1 MSDAGEFSR
10 IVATAATLA
19 DEAADRHRFLDK
31 QVLLTGEP
39 DALAT
44 ENGRECLFG
53 ALRLLPRVCANVVV
67 ALREGAISEDA
78 RAVAKAVAFDKPVT
92 FLDLPQADGQF
103 DAVLNVGSRARAD
116 RPWTVINSDGWLA
129 RVASGGR
136 DLPKPT
142 GQTNPV
148 GALAAASLGVAETFK
163 RLLGV
168 RASRGPLLEDV
179 SWSLF
184 SYAAGCTDVGPPLPV
199 EVPVDLLLAG
209 VGAIGNGVIHLLT
222 RLPLRGR
229 VLVVDSQAFGRENLG
244 TCILIG
250 PKELGAPKVVLAEK
264 LRTERVAVHGFH
276 ETLESFS
283 QRLGNEVPYPRMA
296 MGALDKIDARHAL
309 QDLWPD
315 LLIDGAIGPFLCQ
328 VSRHPIDGDVACVRC
343 LFRHPPGERAEV
355 VASRAS
361 GLTIERLATPDAPID
376 AADLAAAPPDK
387 RDWLAGQIGKQT
399 CSVVSEAVARE
410 LSDAK
415 REGFEPSVPFVA
427 CLASSMMVA
436 ELVKASLGTEL
447 VVEPRFQFDVLRGP
461 SGGVMLPQGR
471 RRDCL
476 CTTRA
481 NTIASWRKQRS
492 LASHA

>member
-1 MSDAGEFSR
+1 
-10 IVATAATLA
+10 
-19 DEAADRHRFLDK
+19 
-31 QVLLTGEP
+31 P
-39 DALAT
+39 
-44 ENGRECLFG
+44 
-53 ALRLLPRVCANVVV
+53 
-67 ALREGAISEDA
+67 EGGISEDA
-78 RAVAKAVAFDKPVT
+78 RAVADEVAFGKPVT
-92 FLDLPQADGQF
+92 LVDLAQADGQF
-103 DAVLNVGSRARAD
+103 DSVLNVGSRARTD

-136 DLPKPT
+136 DLPVPT

-148 GALAAASLGVAETFK
+148 AALAAASLGVAETFK

-168 RASRGPLLEDV
+168 RASRGALLEDV

-184 SYAAGCTDVGPPLPV
+184 SYATGCTDLGPPVPV

-209 VGAIGNGVIHLLT
+209 AGAIGNGVIHLLT

-250 PKELGAPKVVLAEK
+250 PRQLGAAKVVLAEK
-264 LRTERVAVHGFH
+264 LRTERVVVHSFH

-283 QRLGNEVPYPRMA
+283 RRLGNGVPYPRMA
-296 MGALDKIDARHAL
+296 IGALDKIDARHAL

-315 LLIDGAIGPFLCQ
+315 LLIDGAIGTFLCQ
-328 VSRHPIDGDVACVRC
+328 VSRHPIEGDIACARC
-343 LFRHPPGERAEV
+343 LFRHPAGERAEV

-361 GLTIERLATPDAPID
+361 GLSVERVEMPDAPID
-376 AADLAAAPPDK
+376 AADLAAAPPNK
-387 RDWLAGQIGKQT
+387 REWLAGQLGKQT

-415 REGFEPSVPFVA
+415 RERFEPSAPFVA

-436 ELVKASLGTEL
+436 ELVKATLGAEL

-461 SGGVMLPQGR
+461 SRGVMLPQER
-471 RRDCL
+471 RRDCF

-481 NTIASWRKQRS
+481 STIALWRRQRS
-492 LASHA
+492 RTEPSPLLRGELA